1 MRLIRFLV
9 CFVLVQIT
17 SVCAAEPIKV
27 ASAHWREFSEPG
39 GSGVYLNLIKQS
51 FGNHQIEFDVGSFA
65 RAKRLFKNNKA
76 DILVGV
82 YKDDDTL
89 LTDTLYP
96 KYHLDFEFPIVAIYN
111 PRTTKLRHSEDFK
124 SLTVGWYEEYAYDR
138 FVPVHGQSYRF
149 ADIIKA
155 LDLLESGKVDV
166 VVDHIYNLDE
176 RQLKIFKTIE
186 LHGQMPIWVVFQ
198 NTEKGKRLKAHFETS
213 FEQLYKS
220 KALKQ
225 IYGEHYDH
233 ANFSS
238 LFEEK

>member
-1 MRLIRFLV
+1 MRLLICLV
-9 CFVLVQIT
+9 LTQLSFYCSAE
-17 SVCAAEPIKV
+17 SVKV

-39 GSGVYLNLIKQS
+39 GKGVYLNLIKRS
-51 FGNHQIEFDVGSFA
+51 FDKHRIEFDVGSFA

-82 YKDDDTL
+82 YKNDKAL
-89 LTDTLYP
+89 LGDVIFP
-96 KYHLDFEFPIVAIYN
+96 KYHLDLEFPIVAIYN
-111 PRTTKLRHSEDFK
+111 PRITKLRHSEDFT

-138 FVPVHGQSYRF
+138 FVPQHGQSYRF
-149 ADIIKA
+149 TDIKKA
-155 LDLLESGKVDV
+155 LALLESGKIDV

-186 LHGQMPIWVVFQ
+186 LHGQLPIWLVFH
-198 NTEKGKRLKAHFETS
+198 NTEKGKRLKTHFEAS

-220 KALKQ
+220 QALKR
-225 IYGEHYDH
+225 IYGVNYEY

-238 LFEEK
+238 LFVEK

>member
-1 MRLIRFLV
+1 MWLVRFLM
-9 CFVLVQIT
+9 CFALIQIAFT
-17 SVCAAEPIKV
+17 CSAESVKV

-39 GSGVYLNLIKQS
+39 GQGIYLNLIERS
-51 FGNHQIEFDVGSFA
+51 FDKHLLEFDVGSFA
-65 RAKRLFKNNKA
+65 RAKRLFKNHKA

-89 LTDTLYP
+89 PRDILYP
-96 KYHLDFEFPIVAIYN
+96 KYHLDHEFPVVAIYK

-138 FVPVHGQSYRF
+138 FVPTHGQTYRF
-149 ADIIKA
+149 ADIRKA

-176 RQLKIFKTIE
+176 RQLKIFETVE
-186 LHGQMPIWVVFQ
+186 LQGRMPIWVVFQ

-220 KALKQ
+220 QALKH
-225 IYGEHYDH
+225 IYGENYEH
-233 ANFSS
+233 ANFSI
-238 LFEEK
+238 LFVEK

>member
-1 MRLIRFLV
+1 MCLVRFLV
-9 CFVLVQIT
+9 CFVLVQMAF
-17 SVCAAEPIKV
+17 VCAAEPIKV
-27 ASAHWREFSEPG
+27 ASAHWKEFSELG
-39 GSGVYLNLIKQS
+39 GTGVYLNLIKQS
-51 FGNHQIEFDVGSFA
+51 FDNHQIEFDVGSFA

-82 YKDDDTL
+82 YKDDKTL
-89 LTDTLYP
+89 LTNRLCP

-124 SLTVGWYEEYAYDR
+124 SLTVGWYEEYAYGR
-138 FVPVHGQSYRF
+138 FVPAHGQSYRC
-149 ADIIKA
+149 ADIEKA

-186 LHGQMPIWVVFQ
+186 LHGQMPIWLVFQ
-198 NTEKGKRLKAHFETS
+198 NTEKGKRLKTHFEAA

-220 KALKQ
+220 QALKH
-225 IYGEHYDH
+225 IYGVNYEH

-238 LFEEK
+238 LFVEK